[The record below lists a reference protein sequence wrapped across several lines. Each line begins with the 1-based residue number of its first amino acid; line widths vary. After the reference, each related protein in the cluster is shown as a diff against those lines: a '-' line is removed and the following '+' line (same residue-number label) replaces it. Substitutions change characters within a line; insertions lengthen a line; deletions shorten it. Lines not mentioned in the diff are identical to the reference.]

1 MVELNVAGIMLE
13 PKSQSPIVVL
23 KDKEDRRALLIW
35 VGEFEANAILL
46 GLEKMASPRPLT
58 HDLML
63 SGFSAL
69 GAELRQMRITEIRN
83 NTYYAE
89 LEFVRDGQCF
99 VVDSRPSDAIAL
111 AVRAQI
117 PVQVAESVMESSS
130 VPVSPSEEEE
140 EAERFRKFL
149 ESVKPSDFGTLG
161 SS

>member
-46 GLEKMASPRPLT
+46 GLEKMATPRPLT
-58 HDLML
+58 HELML
-63 SGFSAL
+63 NGFTAM
-69 GAELRQMRITEIRN
+69 GAELRQMRITEIRD

-89 LEFVRDGQCF
+89 LEFALNGKSF

-111 AVRAQI
+111 AVRSQI

-140 EAERFRKFL
+140 EAEKFRKFL